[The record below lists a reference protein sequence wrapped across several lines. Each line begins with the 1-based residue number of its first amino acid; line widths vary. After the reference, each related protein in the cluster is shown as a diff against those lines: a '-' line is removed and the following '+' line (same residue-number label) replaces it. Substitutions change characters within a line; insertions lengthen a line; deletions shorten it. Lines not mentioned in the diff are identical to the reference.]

1 MRALMVETYL
11 RPYAKITTI
20 DRYCRAVQR
29 ADLDTMAGH
38 QNREDL
44 SCGIGEISCENKS
57 PIEQNDRARPVNPP
71 YFVREPCALAAR
83 ILSCDPNLA
92 DSSTKVP
99 HSFPEVPHS
108 FRKVPHSDAEA
119 SHSAAN
125 VAHSPAAVP
134 HSPATVPHSPA
145 TVPHSPAN
153 VAHSPA
159 NLAHSPANDAHSP
172 ANVAHSRADV
182 SLSTAKLAHSSAK
195 VAHWVAEHA
204 HSSAEDVCDSS
215 KRRRG
220 RPNAVLGAAA
230 DPEAAARAVASA
242 ARA

>member
-1 MRALMVETYL
+1 MVETYL

-134 HSPATVPHSPA
+134 P
-145 TVPHSPAN
+145 
-153 VAHSPA
+153 
-159 NLAHSPANDAHSP
+159 SP

-220 RPNAVLGAAA
+220 RPNVVLGGAG
-230 DPEAAARAVASA
+230 DPGAPGPGGGGRPRARPPPAPPPRLSSG
-242 ARA
+242 

>member
-1 MRALMVETYL
+1 MVETYL

-44 SCGIGEISCENKS
+44 SCGIGEIRCENKS

-71 YFVREPCALAAR
+71 YFVRAPCALAAR

-108 FRKVPHSDAEA
+108 FPKVPHSFPKVPHSFPKVPHSFPKVPHSAAEA
-119 SHSAAN
+119 SHSSAN
-125 VAHSPAAVP
+125 VAHSPAAVA
-134 HSPATVPHSPA
+134 HSRAPVPHSPA
-145 TVPHSPAN
+145 DVP
-153 VAHSPA
+153 
-159 NLAHSPANDAHSP
+159 
-172 ANVAHSRADV
+172 
-182 SLSTAKLAHSSAK
+182 LSTAKLAHSSAK

-204 HSSAEDVCDSS
+204 QSSAEDVGDSS

-220 RPNAVLGAAA
+220 RPDRKSV
-230 DPEAAARAVASA
+230 V
-242 ARA
+242 

>member
-1 MRALMVETYL
+1 MVETYL

-108 FRKVPHSDAEA
+108 LPKVPHSFPKIPGSFRKVPRSAAEA
-119 SHSAAN
+119 SHSSAN
-125 VAHSPAAVP
+125 VAHSPAAVA
-134 HSPATVPHSPA
+134 HSRATVPP
-145 TVPHSPAN
+145 SPAN
-153 VAHSPA
+153 VAHPPA
-159 NLAHSPANDAHSP
+159 TDAQSP

-182 SLSTAKLAHSSAK
+182 PLSTAKLAHSSAK

-204 HSSAEDVCDSS
+204 QSSAEDVGDSS

-220 RPNAVLGAAA
+220 RPNVVLGGAA
-230 DPEAAARAVASA
+230 DP
-242 ARA
+242 

>member
-1 MRALMVETYL
+1 MVETYL

-108 FRKVPHSDAEA
+108 FPKVPHSFPKVPHSFPKVPHSFPKVPHSFPKVPHSAAEA
-119 SHSAAN
+119 SHSSAN
-125 VAHSPAAVP
+125 VAHSPAAV
-134 HSPATVPHSPA
+134 
-145 TVPHSPAN
+145 
-153 VAHSPA
+153 
-159 NLAHSPANDAHSP
+159 
-172 ANVAHSRADV
+172 AHSRPAGPA
-182 SLSTAKLAHSSAK
+182 SPAHGPPSF
-195 VAHWVAEHA
+195 
-204 HSSAEDVCDSS
+204 
-215 KRRRG
+215 
-220 RPNAVLGAAA
+220 P
-230 DPEAAARAVASA
+230 
-242 ARA
+242 